1 MMDGTAGDDG
11 SNGLEGD
18 LKDVLAFIG
27 RGVRLEMLGVLA
39 EGPRDVTSLADELKL
54 GVTLVSNHLC
64 LMARFGL
71 LEVQVIKKRHIY
83 QLSPRLQA
91 AHYRNGEHFFLA
103 TEDGGWALLYLSD
116 GKMVSSPTPPIQE
129 LRIIAEMIEKWRSN
143 GHGPQTPAG

>member
-1 MMDGTAGDDG
+1 MSETSGDDC
-11 SNGLEGD
+11 SIGLEGD

-27 RGVRLEMLGVLA
+27 RGVRLEMLSVLA

-71 LEVQVIKKRHIY
+71 LEVRVIKKRHIY

-91 AHYRNGEHFFLA
+91 AHYGNGEHFFLA
-103 TEDGGWALLYLSD
+103 TEDGGWALLHLPN
-116 GKMVSSPTPPIQE
+116 GKMASSPAPPMQD
-129 LRIIAEMIEKWRSN
+129 LRILAQMIEKWRSN
-143 GHGPQTPAG
+143 SHDPQTPAG